1 MTPDKWKQVTE
12 LVEAALELA
21 PGERAAFLAEACS
34 RDLSLRGEVEA
45 LLSSDNKAEGFLDGL
60 LERAMTLIGRGE
72 APPVE
77 GVMIGAY
84 RVIRELGRG
93 GMGTVY
99 LAGRADDTYR
109 KRVAIKLI
117 KRGMDTEDVLRRF
130 RNERQILASLDHP
143 NIARLLDGGTTDQ
156 GLPYFVMEYIDGQPI
171 DRYCDEK
178 LLTTVERLHLFRTV
192 CAAVHY
198 AHQNLVVHR
207 DLKPSNILV
216 TDEGTVKLLDF
227 GIAKLLNPDLYAR
240 TDVATAQWSRPMT
253 PEYASPE
260 QARGRKITTASDTY
274 SLGVILYELL
284 TGHRPYRIKG
294 YTPQEIERVICEQEP
309 EKPSTAVNR
318 VETEPGLDGS
328 TQVALSPEKVSR
340 TREGQPENLRR
351 KLAGDID
358 NIVLMAMRKEPQRRY
373 TSVEQLAEDL
383 RRHLEGLPVIAR
395 KDTFAYRSSK
405 FVKRHKA
412 GVAAFALIV
421 VILLA
426 GVVVTIW
433 QASVASSQRAIAE
446 RRFNDVRKLA
456 NSLVFR
462 LHDEIADLPGSI
474 HARQTLVQMSLE
486 YLDALAKEAGGDSSL
501 QAELASAYEKV
512 GDVQGN
518 PSNANLGD
526 TQGARANYQKA
537 QAIRE
542 TLLQMNPS
550 DRKMRAELAR
560 NQVFVSDLLSQM
572 GDTASG
578 LESQQ
583 RALSLFRSLVE
594 EDPRD
599 VDARDGLGSSE
610 NRMGYLL
617 LTMGK
622 ADEALEHQRKSAAI
636 RKLLAAENPNEVKF
650 QRNLALSYLWLA
662 LTLGEVK
669 DLQGAIASWR
679 QAIAGFEAI
688 ATANPTSARSRRD
701 VQSSYNGLGD
711 ALMKAGDLDGAL
723 ESQRKALSLSE
734 ELYASDKSNVINL
747 VDISYS
753 LKQIGGILAEKGD
766 VAGALEIY
774 RRALGIYEK
783 MIGED
788 PANTMYSAFAAEIH
802 NGIGNAL
809 MKANGLPEAM
819 KSYRRALAI
828 FEKLSSEDPTEA
840 MKRRELARSYSN
852 LGNAYA
858 ALASKAP
865 GNQRI
870 ENWRESRSNYQKS
883 LDILLDMRNR
893 GTLPALESGEPEKI
907 AAEVARCDAALKG
920 DRKSVV

>member
-1 MTPDKWKQVTE
+1 MTPDKWKQVLE
-12 LVEAALELA
+12 LFEAALELA
-21 PGERAAFLAEACS
+21 PGERAAFLGEACRGDS
-34 RDLSLRGEVEA
+34 SLRGEVEA
-45 LLSSDNKAEGFLDGL
+45 LLSADNKAEGFLDGR
-60 LERAMTLIGRGE
+60 LEAATALFGDGE
-72 APPVE
+72 APLVE
-77 GVMIGAY
+77 GAMIGAY
-84 RVIRELGRG
+84 RIVRELGRG

-99 LAGRADDTYR
+99 LAGRADDTYK

-117 KRGMDTEDVLRRF
+117 KRGMDTEEVLSRF

-143 NIARLLDGGTTDQ
+143 NIARLFDGGTTDQ
-156 GLPYFVMEYIDGQPI
+156 GLPYFVMEYIEGQPI
-171 DRYCDEK
+171 DRYCDERK
-178 LLTTVERLHLFRTV
+178 LTTAERLQLFRTV
-192 CAAVHY
+192 CAAAHY

-216 TDEGTVKLLDF
+216 TNEGAVKLLDF

-240 TDVATAQWSRPMT
+240 TDVATAQWVRPMT
-253 PEYASPE
+253 PDYASPE
-260 QARGRKITTASDTY
+260 QARGLKITTASDTY

-284 TGHRPYRIKG
+284 TGRRPYRITS

-309 EKPSTAVNR
+309 EKPSTAVHR
-318 VETEPGLDGS
+318 VETVPSPDGE
-328 TQVALSPEKVSR
+328 TQIALSPEKVSR
-340 TREGQPENLRR
+340 TREGQPEKLRR
-351 KLAGDID
+351 KLAGDLD
-358 NIVLMAMRKEPQRRY
+358 NIVLMAMRKESQRRY
-373 TSVEQLAEDL
+373 ASVEQLAEDL

-395 KDTFAYRSSK
+395 KDTFAYRASK

-412 GVAAFALIV
+412 GVVAAALIV

-426 GVVVTIW
+426 GVIVTLW
-433 QASVASSQRAIAE
+433 QASVARSQRAIAE
-446 RRFNDVRKLA
+446 RRFNDVRNLA

-462 LHDEIADLPGSI
+462 LHDEIADLPGSTR
-474 HARQTLVQMSLE
+474 ARQTLVQMALE
-486 YLDALAKEAGGDSSL
+486 YLDALAKEAGGDASL

-526 TQGARANYQKA
+526 IQGALASYQKA

-542 TLLQMNPS
+542 TLVQRNLT
-550 DRKMRAELAR
+550 DRKMRGELAR

-572 GDTASG
+572 GDTAAG

-583 RALSLFRSLVE
+583 RTLSVFQSLVE

-599 VDARDGLGSSE
+599 VDARDGLGNSE

-650 QRNLALSYLWLA
+650 QRNLAVSYLWLA
-662 LTLGEVK
+662 LTLGELN
-669 DLQGAIASWR
+669 DSQGAIVSWR

-711 ALMKAGDLDGAL
+711 ALMKAGDLDSAL
-723 ESQRKALSLSE
+723 ESQLKALSHSE
-734 ELYASDKSNVINL
+734 ESYASDKNNAVIL
-747 VDISYS
+747 EDVSYS
-753 LKQIGGILAEKGD
+753 LKQIGGILVEKGD
-766 VAGALEIY
+766 VAGALKIY
-774 RRALGIYEK
+774 RRALDIYEK
-783 MIGED
+783 RIAED
-788 PANTMYSAFAAEIH
+788 RMNTMYSAFAAEIH
-802 NGIGNAL
+802 NGMGNAM
-809 MKANGLPEAM
+809 MKANDLSEAM

-828 FEKLSSEDPTEA
+828 FEKLSSEDPAEA
-840 MKRRELARSYSN
+840 MKRRELARSCSN
-852 LGNAYA
+852 LGNVYA
-858 ALASKAP
+858 ILASKSP

-870 ENWRESRSNYQKS
+870 ENWREARSNYQKS

-893 GTLPALESGEPEKI
+893 GTLPAVESGEPEKI
-907 AAEVARCDAALKG
+907 AAEIARCDAALKG
-920 DRKSVV
+920 NATGQ

>member
-1 MTPDKWKQVTE
+1 MTPDKWKHVTE

-21 PGERAAFLAEACS
+21 PGERAAFLSEAC
-34 RDLSLRGEVEA
+34 RADPSLRGEVEA
-45 LLSSDNKAEGFLDGL
+45 LLSSHNKAEGFLDGL
-60 LERAMTLIGRGE
+60 LEGATAIFAGGE
-72 APPVE
+72 GPPVE
-77 GVMIGAY
+77 GAMIGPY
-84 RVIRELGRG
+84 RVVRELGRG
-93 GMGTVY
+93 GMGSVY
-99 LAGRADDTYR
+99 LAGRADDTYK
-109 KRVAIKLI
+109 KRVALKLI
-117 KRGMDTEDVLRRF
+117 KRGMDTEEVLSRF

-143 NIARLLDGGTTDQ
+143 NIARLLDGGTTEQ
-156 GLPYFVMEYIDGQPI
+156 GLPYFVMEYIEGQPI

-178 LLTTVERLHLFRTV
+178 QLTTAERLQLFRTV

-216 TDEGTVKLLDF
+216 TNEGVVKLLDF

-240 TDVATAQWSRPMT
+240 TDVATAQWARLMT

-284 TGHRPYRIKG
+284 TGHRPYRIKS

-318 VETEPGLDGS
+318 AETEPGLDGV
-328 TQVALSPEKVSR
+328 TQNDLLPDKVSR
-340 TREGQPENLRR
+340 ARDRQHDKLRR
-351 KLAGDID
+351 RLRGDLD

-373 TSVEQLAEDL
+373 ASVEQLAEDL
-383 RRHLEGLPVIAR
+383 RRHLEGLPVKAR
-395 KDTFAYRSSK
+395 KDTFAYRASK

-412 GVAAFALIV
+412 GAAASALIV

-426 GVVVTIW
+426 GVIVTLW
-433 QASVASSQRAIAE
+433 QASVARSQRAIAE
-446 RRFNDVRKLA
+446 RRFNDVRNLA

-474 HARQTLVQMSLE
+474 RARQTLVQMALE
-486 YLDALAKEAGGDSSL
+486 YLDALAKEAGDDASL
-501 QAELASAYEKV
+501 QAELATAYEKV

-518 PSNANLGD
+518 PSNANLGE
-526 TQGARANYQKA
+526 TEGALASYRKA

-542 TLLQMNPS
+542 TLVQRNPA
-550 DRKMRAELAR
+550 DRKMRGELAR
-560 NQVFVSDLLSQM
+560 NQMFVSDLLSQM
-572 GDTASG
+572 GDTAAG

-594 EDPRD
+594 EAPRD
-599 VDARDGLGSSE
+599 VDARDGLGNSE

-622 ADEALEHQRKSAAI
+622 ADEALEHQQKSAAI
-636 RKLLAAENPNEVKF
+636 RNLLAAENPNEVKF
-650 QRNLALSYLWLA
+650 QRNLAISYLWLA
-662 LTLGEVK
+662 LTLVEVN
-669 DLQGAIASWR
+669 DLQGAIVSWR

-688 ATANPTSARSRRD
+688 ATANPTSARARRD

-711 ALMKAGDLDGAL
+711 ALMKAGDLDSAL

-734 ELYASDKSNVINL
+734 ELYASDKNNVITL
-747 VDISYS
+747 VDVSYS
-753 LKQIGGILAEKGD
+753 LKQIAGILVEKGD
-766 VAGALEIY
+766 VAGALQHY
-774 RRALGIYEK
+774 RRALDIYEK
-783 MIGED
+783 RIAED
-788 PANTMYSAFAAEIH
+788 PTNTMYSAFAAEIH
-802 NGIGNAL
+802 NGIGNAML
-809 MKANGLPEAM
+809 KANDLPEAM
-819 KSYRRALAI
+819 KRYRRALAI
-828 FEKLSSEDPTEA
+828 FEKLSSEDPTQA

-852 LGNAYA
+852 LGNVYA
-858 ALASKAP
+858 VLASKSP
-865 GNQRI
+865 GNRQI
-870 ENWRESRSNYQKS
+870 ENWREARSNYQKS

-893 GTLPALESGEPEKI
+893 GTLLAFESGEPEKI
-907 AAEVARCDAALKG
+907 AAEIARCDAALKANS
-920 DRKSVV
+920 K